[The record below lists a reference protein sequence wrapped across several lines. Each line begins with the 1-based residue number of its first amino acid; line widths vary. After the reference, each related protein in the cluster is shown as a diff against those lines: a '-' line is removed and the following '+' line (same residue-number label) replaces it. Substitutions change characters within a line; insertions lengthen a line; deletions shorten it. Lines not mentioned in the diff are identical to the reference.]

1 MEKICESLFTFK
13 NSFHFDEKKNSQK
26 IHESNFGPLV
36 AILAYTKSKV
46 DLSLL

>member
-13 NSFHFDEKKNSQK
+13 NSVHFDGKKKNSQK

-46 DLSLL
+46 DLSL